1 MLVIDKYTM
10 CFKPALFD
18 ASTTR
23 RITPDRNSPISSP
36 SAGHGEDAS
45 IATSAPAKAASKPS
59 PVVISTP
66 VERDISTRSEEHTSE
81 LQSRGHLVCRLLLAK
96 TKQAATQST
105 CERREAGAREM

>member
-10 CFKPALFD
+10 CFKPAFFD

-66 VERDISTRSEEHTSE
+66 VERDISTASWPAALIRSEEHTSE
-81 LQSRGHLVCRLLLAK
+81 LQSRGHLVCRLRLEK
-96 TKQAATQST
+96 KN
-105 CERREAGAREM
+105 RAR

>member
-66 VERDISTRSEEHTSE
+66 VERDISTASWPAALICSTTLRPAVPDCDLHV
-81 LQSRGHLVCRLLLAK
+81 HLHSLMLIR
-96 TKQAATQST
+96 T
-105 CERREAGAREM
+105 